1 MDRRL
6 FLALTLAGCADPALE
21 KTLPLTAIG
30 TAAGSPD
37 TPAAPPEPAIPPL
50 EFATSGDPNFDAWRR
65 TFSVRALKA
74 GIPEGVITR
83 ELSGLAPD
91 PSVSSHDVSQPEYS
105 KPMGDYVKG
114 VVTDGRIAQGRTFR
128 DSLPYLSRLEQ
139 QHGVPRTVILAIWA
153 VESGF
158 GKIQGDYDAVR
169 SFATL
174 AYGGRRRDW
183 AEGELV
189 ACLKIIASGEAS
201 RAQLKGSWAGAMGQ
215 TQFLP
220 SVYLSTAL
228 DGDGDGRRD
237 IWGSTADAIASTFSY
252 MSKAGWTRGVS
263 WAREVTLAPGFDYS
277 LSEGPKETPDW
288 WASRGATRADG
299 LPWSGADMGAKAGL
313 ILPSGAAGPAF
324 LVFPNHFAIRKYNN
338 STAYAL
344 AVGLLAD
351 RFGGDGP
358 LVKPWPYEVPL
369 SLADRTLAQNSLATL
384 GYDPGGVDGQIGPNT
399 RIAIRAWQKSRG
411 LIPDGY
417 LTKDLVGRL
426 ALEASGLATPA
437 TQPPAQ

>member
-6 FLALTLAGCADPALE
+6 FLALTLAGCADPALD
-21 KTLPLTAIG
+21 KTLPLQVIG

-37 TPAAPPEPAIPPL
+37 APAAPPGPQPL
-50 EFATSGDPNFDAWRR
+50 DLSTSGDPNFDAWRSAF
-65 TFSVRALKA
+65 TVKAQKA
-74 GIPEGVITR
+74 GIPAGVVTR
-83 ELSGLAPD
+83 ELTGLTPD
-91 PSVSSHDVSQPEYS
+91 PSVGSHDVSQPEFS
-105 KPMGDYVKG
+105 KPIGDYVRG
-114 VVTDGRIAQGRTFR
+114 VVSDARVTQGQAFR
-128 DSLPYLSRLEQ
+128 DQLPYLGALEQ
-139 QHGVPRTVILAIWA
+139 QHGVPRTVILSIWA

-183 AEGELV
+183 AEGELI
-189 ACLKIIASGEAS
+189 ACLKIIGSGEAS

-252 MSKAGWTRGVS
+252 MSKAGWTRGQS
-263 WAREVTLAPGFDYS
+263 WAREVTLKPGFDYS
-277 LSEGPKETPDW
+277 LSEGPKDTPDW
-288 WASRGATRADG
+288 WAAQGAARADG
-299 LPWSGADMGAKAGL
+299 LPWSSADLTAKAGL

-324 LVFPNHFAIRKYNN
+324 LAFPNHFAIRKYNN

-351 RFGGDGP
+351 RFGGEGP
-358 LVKPWPYEVPL
+358 LIRPWPYEVPL
-369 SLADRTLAQNSLATL
+369 SLADRTLAQNSLVTL
-384 GYDPGGVDGQIGPNT
+384 GYDPGGIDGQIGPNT
-399 RIAIRAWQKSRG
+399 RIAVRAWQKARG
-411 LIPDGY
+411 LVPDGY
-417 LTKDLVGRL
+417 LTKEIVGRL
-426 ALEASGLATPA
+426 ALEASGLALPTTTP
-437 TQPPAQ
+437 P

>member
-6 FLALTLAGCADPALE
+6 FIALTLAGCADPALD
-21 KTLPLTAIG
+21 KTLPLQVIG
-30 TAAGSPD
+30 TATGSPD
-37 TPAAPPEPAIPPL
+37 APPAPPPVQPL
-50 EFATSGDPNFDAWRR
+50 DIAPSGDPNFDAWRSGF
-65 TFSVRALKA
+65 TVRALKA
-74 GIPEGVITR
+74 GIPDGVIVR
-83 ELSGLAPD
+83 ELSGLTPD
-91 PSVSSHDVSQPEYS
+91 PSVSSHDVSQPEFS
-105 KPMGDYVKG
+105 KPIGDYVKG
-114 VVTDGRIAQGRTFR
+114 VVTDGRIAQGQGFR
-128 DSLPYLSRLEQ
+128 DQLPYLGRLEQ
-139 QHGVPRTVILAIWA
+139 QHGVPRTVILSIWA

-183 AEGELV
+183 AEGELI

-228 DGDGDGRRD
+228 DGDGDGKRD
-237 IWGSTADAIASTFSY
+237 IWGSTPDAIASTFSY
-252 MSKAGWTRGVS
+252 MSRAGWVRGQS
-263 WAREVTLAPGFDYS
+263 WAREVTLVPGFDYG

-288 WASRGATRADG
+288 WASQGATRADG
-299 LPWSGADMGAKAGL
+299 LPWSVADAGAKAGL

-351 RFGGDGP
+351 RFGGEGP
-358 LVKPWPYEVPL
+358 LVRPWPYEVPL
-369 SLADRTLAQNSLATL
+369 SLADRTLAQNSLAAL
-384 GYDPGGVDGQIGPNT
+384 GYDPGGVDGQIGPKT
-399 RIAIRAWQKSRG
+399 RVAVRAWQKARG
-411 LIPDGY
+411 LIADGY
-417 LTKDLVGRL
+417 LTKEIVGRL
-426 ALEASGLATPA
+426 ALEASGLAA
-437 TQPPAQ
+437 PPVQ

>member
-6 FLALTLAGCADPALE
+6 FIALTLAGCADPALE
-21 KTLPLTAIG
+21 KTLPLQALG

-37 TPAAPPEPAIPPL
+37 APAAPPAPQPL
-50 EFATSGDPNFDAWRR
+50 DLVTSGDPNFDAWRSA
-65 TFSVRALKA
+65 FSVRALKA
-74 GIPEGVITR
+74 GIPADVAIR
-83 ELSGLAPD
+83 ELTGLTPD
-91 PSVSSHDVSQPEYS
+91 PSVSSHDVSQPEFS
-105 KPMGDYVKG
+105 KPIGDYVKG
-114 VVTDGRIAQGRTFR
+114 VVSDGRIAQGQAFR
-128 DSLPYLSRLEQ
+128 DQLPYLNRLEQ
-139 QHGVPRTVILAIWA
+139 QHGVPRTVILSIWA

-174 AYGGRRRDW
+174 AANGRRRDW
-183 AEGELV
+183 AEGELI

-237 IWGSTADAIASTFSY
+237 IWGSTPDAIASTFSY
-252 MSKAGWTRGVS
+252 MSKAGWVRGQS

-277 LSEGPKETPDW
+277 QTEGPKETPDW
-288 WASRGATRADG
+288 WASRGVTRVDG
-299 LPWSGADMGAKAGL
+299 LPWSSIDAGAKAQL

-351 RFGGDGP
+351 RFGGEGP
-358 LVKPWPYEVPL
+358 LVRPWPYEVPL

-399 RIAIRAWQKSRG
+399 RIAVRAWQKARG
-411 LIPDGY
+411 LIADGY
-417 LTKDLVGRL
+417 LTKEIVGRL
-426 ALEASGLATPA
+426 ALEASGLAAPPVP
-437 TQPPAQ
+437 PPAR

>member
-21 KTLPLTAIG
+21 KTLPLQAIG
-30 TAAGSPD
+30 AAVGSQD
-37 TPAAPPEPAIPPL
+37 VTSTPPEPAVQPL

-65 TFSVRALKA
+65 AFSVRALKA
-74 GIPEGVITR
+74 GIPDGVITR
-83 ELSGLAPD
+83 ELAGLTPD
-91 PSVSSHDVSQPEYS
+91 PSVSSHDVSQPEFS
-105 KPMGDYVKG
+105 KPIGDYVKG
-114 VVTDGRIAQGRTFR
+114 VVSDARISQGQTYR
-128 DSLPYLSRLEQ
+128 DTLPYLSRLEQ
-139 QHGVPRTVILAIWA
+139 QHGVPRTIILAIWA

-183 AEGELV
+183 AEGELI
-189 ACLKIIASGEAS
+189 ACLRIIASGEAS
-201 RAQLKGSWAGAMGQ
+201 RGQLKGSWAGAMGQ

-228 DGDGDGRRD
+228 DGDGDGKRD

-252 MSKAGWTRGVS
+252 MSKAGWTPGQS
-263 WAREVTLAPGFDYS
+263 WAREVTLKPGFDYS

-288 WASRGATRADG
+288 WAQQGVTRADG
-299 LPWSGADMGAKAGL
+299 LPWSSADQMAKAGL

-351 RFGGDGP
+351 RFGGEGP

-369 SLADRTLAQNSLATL
+369 SLADRTLAQNSLLAL
-384 GYDPGGVDGQIGPNT
+384 GFDPGGVDGQIGPNT
-399 RIAIRAWQKSRG
+399 RVAIRAWQKARG
-411 LIPDGY
+411 LIQDGY
-417 LTKDLVGRL
+417 LTKEMVGRL
-426 ALEASGLATPA
+426 ALEASGLADPAATPG
-437 TQPPAQ
+437 Q